1 MLPYTTLYYFTN
13 NKTINKGKW
22 LKSTL
27 PLYYLFTTSKNN
39 TTSLLPF
46 LPVYYLFVIP
56 ICLIIN
62 KVVQGSIGSTQ
73 NVPLKLKLTRVSN
86 YVHNIKHGVLGLHA
100 RQAYCGFHHL

>member
-13 NKTINKGKW
+13 YKTFMLVKW
-22 LKSTL
+22 LKTTL
-27 PLYYLFTTSKNN
+27 PLYYFYTTSKIN
-39 TTSLLPF
+39 TTSILPF
-46 LPVYYLFVIP
+46 WPIYYLFATL
-56 ICLIIN
+56 ICLIII

-100 RQAYCGFHHL
+100 RQAYCGFHRL